1 MSFDNIE
8 SITTVCWLWMLILSF
23 LTLEY
28 RKLCY
33 GICFFCTILLTPF
46 IFACIE
52 EKETECCVRILIL
65 LACIFSFL
73 IIKSLIVY
81 VRLIKDKN
89 ATKLV
94 DKLNLLF
101 DELIFELIVCGGI
114 GILVLAAILY
124 FLLHFLL
131 PA

>member
-8 SITTVCWLWMLILSF
+8 SMTTVCWLCMLLLSF
-23 LTLEY
+23 LTLQY

-33 GICFFCTILLTPF
+33 GICFFCTVSLTPF
-46 IFACIE
+46 IFVCME

-73 IIKSLIVY
+73 IIKSIIGY
-81 VRLIKDKN
+81 VRLIKDEN

-101 DELIFELIVCGGI
+101 DEPIFEIIVCDGI
-114 GILVLAAILY
+114 SMLVSAAILY
-124 FLLHFLL
+124 FLLRFLL